1 VQLPSAGSVRLWAA
15 VLVPALLLA
24 AGCGSSKKSTSS
36 TSATSA
42 PATLAL
48 SITESG
54 KASKFTAP
62 ASTKGGLVT
71 VRLTNDGKKLHGA
84 QLFRITGG
92 HTLQQA
98 IQATAGESSKT
109 PDWIRAQGGIGAA
122 APGQTQAATVSLPTG
137 KYAVV
142 DFAGA
147 EEGPS
152 SAPPAIAEMTVTPG
166 TVGSLPATATTV
178 TATAPAKDK
187 YRWQISGPLKAGTN
201 EITFASKGSDA
212 LHHIVA
218 VRLTEDVPVSQVLK
232 DLEKENAPP
241 PNYVDKSVNSAT
253 AVLDGGKSEDTQLIL
268 PKSGKYIFLCHL
280 TDRDGGK
287 PHFAE
292 GLITKVNVQ

>member
-1 VQLPSAGSVRLWAA
+1 MRLSAAA
-15 VLVPALLLA
+15 LVVALLPA
-24 AGCGSSKKSTSS
+24 AGCGSSKKSTTS
-36 TSATSA
+36 TTATVA

-48 SITESG
+48 SISESG
-54 KASKFTAP
+54 KTAKFTAP

-71 VRLTNDGKKLHGA
+71 VRLTNNGKKLHGA

-92 HTLQQA
+92 HTVQQA
-98 IQATAGESSKT
+98 IQATSGESNKT
-109 PDWIRAQGGIGAA
+109 PDWIRAQGGVGGAS
-122 APGQTQAATVSLPTG
+122 PGETQAATVNLPAG

-152 SAPPAIAEMTVTPG
+152 SGPPAIAEMTVTSG
-166 TVGSLPATATTV
+166 TVGSLPATATTI

-187 YRWQISGPLKAGTN
+187 YKWQISGPLKSGSNA
-201 EITFASKGSDA
+201 IRFASKGADA

-218 VRLTEDVPVSQVLK
+218 VRLTAEVPVSTVLK
-232 DLEKENAPP
+232 DLEKENGPP
-241 PNYVDKSVNSAT
+241 PSYVDRSVNYSSS
-253 AVLDGGKSEDTQLIL
+253 VLDGGKSETTQLIL
-268 PKSGKYIFLCHL
+268 AKPGKYIFLCHL
-280 TDRDGGK
+280 SDRDGGK